1 MAKVFQHC
9 IIGAGASGL
18 MCAAYINTKSTLIIE
33 GGAKPA
39 AKVAISGGGK
49 CNVTNANMQSTF
61 FVGEDGFID
70 HILKGFDQNDTL
82 SFLRRRG
89 VHYDLREKIVKGT
102 YFCRDSKDVINALQN
117 SSDKCQKKLN
127 TFVKSVTKK
136 DIFCIQTSKGT
147 FYAKKVIVASGG
159 LSYPKLGAGSI
170 GYDIAENF
178 GHTLTPLRPALVGF
192 TVQKPQFWFKDL
204 SGISLEARVG
214 TGGKSF
220 EGSVLFTHKGIS
232 GPAILN
238 ASLYHTKGTLTID
251 FAPGFNLQQQRNSAK
266 NVTTVLPLPKRFVKA
281 FLHSLDLVDKPCR
294 QYTSG
299 QWQLLQQLRHYEFAP
314 AGDFG
319 YGRAEVTKGGITTK
333 EIDMNMQSK
342 KKHGLFFIGEVLDV
356 TGALGGYNIQWCF
369 SSAAA
374 CGRYLQKE
382 DS

>member
-18 MCAAYINTKSTLIIE
+18 MCAAFINNENTLIIE

-39 AKVAISGGGK
+39 AKVSISGGGR
-49 CNVTNANMQSTF
+49 CNITNADMQSAF
-61 FVGEDGFID
+61 FVGEESFIAET
-70 HILKGFDQNDTL
+70 LKGFDQDDTL
-82 SFLRRRG
+82 SFLRQGG
-89 VHYDLREKIVKGT
+89 VHYQLHEKIVKGT

-117 SSDKCQKKLN
+117 SSDKCQKQLN

-136 DIFCIQTSKGT
+136 DIFCIHTSEGT

-170 GYDIAENF
+170 GYDIAEDF
-178 GHTLTPLRPALVGF
+178 GHTLTPLWPALVGF

-204 SGISLEARVG
+204 SGISLEARVE

-238 ASLYHTKGTLTID
+238 ASLFHTKGSVTID
-251 FAPGFNLQQQRNSAK
+251 FAPGFNLQKQRNLAK
-266 NVTTVLPLPKRFVKA
+266 NISTVLPLPKRFVKA

-294 QYTSG
+294 QYTPG
-299 QWQLLQQLRHYEFAP
+299 QWQLLQQLQHYEFAP

-319 YGRAEVTKGGITTK
+319 YNRAEVTKGGIETTQ
-333 EIDMNMQSK
+333 IDKNMQSK
-342 KKHGLFFIGEVLDV
+342 REQGLFFIGEVLDV